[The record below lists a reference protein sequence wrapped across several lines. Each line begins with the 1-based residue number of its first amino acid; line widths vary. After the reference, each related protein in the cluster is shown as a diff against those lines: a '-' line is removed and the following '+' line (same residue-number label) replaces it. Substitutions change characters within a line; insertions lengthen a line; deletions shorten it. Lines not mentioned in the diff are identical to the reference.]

1 MKIQE
6 AIMEK
11 NALKSKLKSVVNSFE
26 FILDTSNPE
35 AAEKDLKDITSKIFG
50 ILSQYTNLQ
59 SKIALK
65 NSQVKV
71 EFNSKTMTLIEFIL
85 HMQMLK
91 EKVDAL
97 KLIKGK
103 IQDTYRASH
112 YGTSSEEPSA
122 SLLYE
127 KRKLIEKVDEQIESV
142 RKELKD
148 AQVVLEKTNW
158 TEDI

>member
-1 MKIQE
+1 MK
-6 AIMEK
+6 K

-26 FILDTSNPE
+26 FILDANNPN
-35 AAEKDLKDITSKIFG
+35 AAEKDLKDITSKSFG
-50 ILSQYTNLQ
+50 ILSQYTQLQ

-71 EFNSKTMTLIEFIL
+71 EFNSKPMTLIELIL

-91 EKVDAL
+91 EKVNAL
-97 KLIKGK
+97 KSIKEK
-103 IQDTYRASH
+103 IQDTYRVSR
-112 YGTSSEEPSA
+112 YGPNGEELSA
-122 SLLYE
+122 SILYE

-142 RKELKD
+142 KEELRN
-148 AQVVLEKTNW
+148 AQSILEKTNW